1 MADRLDEVSAHAV
14 RRGLVSH
21 CYRMLGSITEA
32 QQVATLSLQSSGDLY
47 AVATRQ
53 CLDRDVW
60 RPLPTSMAAASDDP
74 EGKLQQ
80 RPEVLW
86 LEPIPD
92 DLTDGRPIGLDIVAA
107 LQRLPARHRAALI
120 LADIEGWTPAR
131 VTDAIGVS
139 AADLHEARSHF
150 NPGQSHVA
158 DDAALLDRYR
168 AAFELYDVPTITGF
182 FTDDAIWEMPP
193 FTSWFRGAR
202 NIGRLIATHCPAKE
216 AGDQVLVPIK
226 ANGQPGFAV
235 YMRDPA
241 DNVHRAF
248 QLQVLA
254 LTATGIIHAIAFF
267 DLTLFDT
274 FNLPDLLTTL
284 PKSPYEAQPTL
295 HITRADKHE

>member
-1 MADRLDEVSAHAV
+1 MADRGDEGLAHAV

-21 CYRMLGSITEA
+21 CYRMLGSISEA
-32 QQVATLSLQSSGDLY
+32 QQVATLSLQSSGDAY
-47 AVATRQ
+47 AIATRH

-60 RPLPTSMAAASDDP
+60 RPLPTSLATASDDP
-74 EGKLQQ
+74 SGELQQ

-92 DLTDGRPIGLDIVAA
+92 DLTDGRPIGLDLVAA

-120 LADIEGWTPAR
+120 LTDIEGWTPTR
-131 VTDAIGVS
+131 VADAIGAV
-139 AADLHEARSHF
+139 DLDEARSHF
-150 NPGQSHVA
+150 NPGQGHVA
-158 DDAALLDRYR
+158 DDATLLDRYR
-168 AAFELYDVPTITGF
+168 DAFEQYDVPTITGF

-193 FTSWFRGAR
+193 YTSWFRGAR
-202 NIGRLIATHCPAKE
+202 NIGRLISTHCPAKE

-235 YMRDPA
+235 YMRDPV

-248 QLQVLA
+248 QIQVLA

-267 DLTLFDT
+267 DLTLFET

-284 PKSPYEAQPTL
+284 PKSPYESQPSL
-295 HITRADKHE
+295 HIGRADRHHD